1 MYVANIYVFF
11 YMSHLVGATLF
22 MYVTFI
28 FKRNSSSR
36 IVIWRGRILTPFGRS
51 TKKLQTI
58 MNSKDVKWHW
68 YTIYISLII
77 SCNRLFTKVGHL
89 QLRGL
94 LNQTKIIKTNLQL
107 RGGYGMLLLWWWGSA
122 IPEWQANNRKV
133 SFHEARPFQRWTYYL
148 S

>member
-1 MYVANIYVFF
+1 MFAKFCMVQILMYFLCRCLWVLHCLCMLKVFRQDC
-11 YMSHLVGATLF
+11 HLTREDFDTVWQV
-22 MYVTFI
+22 YKEV
-28 FKRNSSSR
+28 
-36 IVIWRGRILTPFGRS
+36 
-51 TKKLQTI
+51 LQAI

-68 YTIYISLII
+68 STISISLII
-77 SCNRLFTKVGHL
+77 SCERLFIKIGL

-94 LNQTKIIKTNLQL
+94 LNQRKKIKTYLQL

-133 SFHEARPFQRWTYYL
+133 GFHEDRPFQRRTYYL